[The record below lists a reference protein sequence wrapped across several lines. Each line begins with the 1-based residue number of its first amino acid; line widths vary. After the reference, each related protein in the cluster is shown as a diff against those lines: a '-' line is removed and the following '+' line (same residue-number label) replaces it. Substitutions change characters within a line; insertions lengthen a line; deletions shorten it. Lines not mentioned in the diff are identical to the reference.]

1 MHKQMKKINC
11 ILILA
16 LLWSISYGQNSDI
29 GLLTRKDRDIFK
41 QIENESN
48 PTIMHELVTEL
59 VLLSDD
65 KAPISQLEEAKYL
78 FDLSLKKK
86 DAYTECVSLSMY
98 GQGYRITGNFTKA
111 LQYHQQAI
119 ELSKQLNDKSL
130 MGFVL
135 NQSAHIYKDREEN
148 EKAIAI
154 YKQASYY
161 ANMGNNQYFKFYP
174 LMNLGFVYL
183 NANKPDSALYF
194 ASISVKMLED
204 ILINTVPENRMIMER
219 SLGVYNFSNLA
230 SSYSKLN
237 DKPNADKYYASAA
250 SITARYKGVKTRYF
264 QFYYFS
270 LAQHYMR
277 FNLIDSSL
285 YAAKKAIE
293 SVINTPVEYLSSRP
307 AKMLSD
313 YYEGKN
319 ADSTVKYLKIYL
331 KGNEVMNSTR
341 VTQQLQMMTVEETQ
355 RKEEIK
361 RAEKAYKD
369 KIFFYLLAGVLMLVL
384 LIAMYMYRSSRQRI
398 KINQELQRQKN
409 EVEKTLAELKSTQS
423 QLIQSEKMASL
434 GELTAG
440 IAHEIQNPLNFVN
453 NFSEVSNE
461 LIDEMKDE
469 LAAGNLQLATEI
481 AEDVK
486 QNLEKINHHGKR
498 ADAIV
503 KGMLQHSRTSSG
515 VKEPTDINALADE
528 YLRLAYHGLRAKD
541 KSFNATLKT
550 DFDPTIGSL
559 NVIPQ
564 DIGRVILN
572 LITNAFYAVGTGRD
586 AGTGRDL
593 SLPDYEPTVWVRTKR
608 TNNKVEVFIRDNGNG
623 IPKNVLDK
631 IFQPF
636 FTTKPTGQGTG
647 LGLSMSYDIIKAH
660 GGEIIVDTKE
670 GEYAEFIIQLI
681 DA

>member
-1 MHKQMKKINC
+1 MKNSTC

-16 LLWSISYGQNSDI
+16 IIWSISYGQKSDI
-29 GLLTRKDRDIFK
+29 GLLTQKDRDLFK

-48 PTIMHELVTEL
+48 PTIRHELVTEL

-65 KAPISQLEEAKYL
+65 KAPIPQLEEAKYL
-78 FDLSLKKK
+78 FELSQKKK
-86 DAYTECVSLSMY
+86 DAYSECVSLSLY
-98 GQGYRITGNFTKA
+98 GQGYRITGDFTKA
-111 LQYHQQAI
+111 LQYHQKAI

-154 YKQASYY
+154 YKHASYY
-161 ANMGNNQYFKFYP
+161 ANLGSNPYFKFYP

-204 ILINTVPENRMIMER
+204 ILINTDPENRMIMER
-219 SLGVYNFSNLA
+219 SLGVYSFSNLA
-230 SSYSKLN
+230 SAYSKMN
-237 DKPNADKYYASAA
+237 DKPNADKYYAIAA
-250 SITARYKGVKTRYF
+250 SIVAKYKDVKTRYF
-264 QFYYFS
+264 QFYYYS
-270 LAQHYMR
+270 LAHHYER
-277 FNLIDSSL
+277 FNLTDSSL
-285 YAAKKAIE
+285 YAAKMAIE
-293 SVINTPVEYLSSRP
+293 SVANTPVEYLSSKP

-313 YYEGKN
+313 YYERKN

-341 VTQQLQMMTVEETQ
+341 VTQQLQMMTVEEDQ
-355 RKEEIK
+355 RNEEIK
-361 RAEKAYKD
+361 RAEKAWKD
-369 KIFFYLLAGVLMLVL
+369 KVFFYLLVGVLILVL
-384 LIAMYMYRSSRQRI
+384 LISLFIYRSSRQRI
-398 KINQELQRQKN
+398 KINHELQIQKN
-409 EVEKTLAELKSTQS
+409 EVEKALVELKATQS

-453 NFSEVSNE
+453 NFSDINTE
-461 LIDEMKDE
+461 LIEE
-469 LAAGNLQLATEI
+469 LREELENGNLEEVEEFAKSIGEN
-481 AEDVK
+481 EK
-486 QNLEKINHHGKR
+486 KINHHGKR

-503 KGMLQHSRTSSG
+503 KGMLQHSRSSSG
-515 VKEPTDINALADE
+515 IKEPTDINTLADE

-541 KSFNATLKT
+541 KSFDATMKT
-550 DFDPTIGSL
+550 DFDETIGKVNL
-559 NVIPQ
+559 IPQ

-572 LITNAFYAVGTGRD
+572 LIHNAFYAVNEKKKVS
-586 AGTGRDL
+586 DL
-593 SLPDYEPTVWVRTKR
+593 EGFKSLQGLSHYEPTVSVSTKR
-608 TNNKVEVFIRDNGNG
+608 TNDQVELLIKDNGNG
-623 IPKNVLDK
+623 IPQNVLEK

-636 FTTKPTGQGTG
+636 FTTKPSGQGTG

-660 GGEIIVDTKE
+660 GGELKVETIE
-670 GEYAEFIIQLI
+670 GEQTEFTIKLNRF
-681 DA
+681 

>member
-1 MHKQMKKINC
+1 MKNSTC
-11 ILILA
+11 ILILV
-16 LLWSISYGQNSDI
+16 LLWGITFGQKSDI
-29 GLLTRKDRDIFK
+29 GLLTQKDRDLFK

-48 PTIMHELVTEL
+48 PTIMHELVTKL

-65 KAPISQLEEAKYL
+65 KAPIPQLEEAKYL

-86 DAYTECVSLSMY
+86 DSYSECVSLSMY
-98 GQGYRITGNFTKA
+98 GQGCRITGNFTKA
-111 LQYHQQAI
+111 LHYHQKAI

-148 EKAIAI
+148 SKAISI
-154 YKQASYY
+154 YKQSSYY
-161 ANMGNNQYFKFYP
+161 ANLGTNSYFKFYP

-194 ASISVKMLED
+194 ATKSVNMLEE
-204 ILINTVPENRMIMER
+204 ILINTDPENRMIMER
-219 SLGVYNFSNLA
+219 SLGVYSLSNLA
-230 SSYSKLN
+230 SAYSRMN
-237 DKPNADKYYASAA
+237 DKPNADKYYTSAA
-250 SITARYKGVKTRYF
+250 SIVDKYKGVKTRYF

-285 YAAKKAIE
+285 YAAKMAIE
-293 SVINTPVEYLSSRP
+293 CVINTPVEYLSSKP

-313 YYEGKN
+313 YYERIN

-341 VTQQLQMMTVEETQ
+341 VTQQLQIMTVEEDQ
-355 RKEEIK
+355 RNEEIK
-361 RAEKAYKD
+361 RAEKAFKD
-369 KIFFYLLAGVLMLVL
+369 KIFFYILLGVLMLVL
-384 LIAMYMYRSSRQRI
+384 LIALYMYRASRERI
-398 KINQELQRQKN
+398 KINHELQRQKN
-409 EVEKTLAELKSTQS
+409 EVETTLAELKSTQS
-423 QLIQSEKMASL
+423 QLIQAEKMASL

-453 NFSEVSNE
+453 NFSEVSVELVGELNE
-461 LIDEMKDE
+461 E
-469 LAAGNLQLATEI
+469 LAAGNWQLAAEI
-481 AEDVK
+481 ADDVK
-486 QNLEKINHHGKR
+486 QNLEKILHHGKR

-515 VKEPTDINALADE
+515 QKEPTDINALADE

-541 KSFNATLKT
+541 NSFNATMKT
-550 DFDPTIGSL
+550 DFDETIGTI
-559 NVIPQ
+559 NIIPQ

-572 LITNAFYAVGTGRD
+572 LITNAFYAVTEKKEQLS
-586 AGTGRDL
+586 RDL
-593 SLPDYEPTVWVRTKR
+593 KDWNIYQPTVSITTKR
-608 TNNKVEVFIRDNGNG
+608 TKNKVEVFIKDNGNG
-623 IPKNVLDK
+623 IPNKLLEK

-647 LGLSMSYDIIKAH
+647 LGLSMSYDIVKAH
-660 GGEIIVDTKE
+660 GGNLTVVTTE
-670 GEYAEFIIQLI
+670 GEQTQFTICLP
-681 DA
+681 DV